1 MLRDTYTLIR
11 LYQRLSRAEAGG
23 RWSYLFRMLFIAL
36 GSIILGTISFLIGLV
51 VGDGAQLL
59 WELSEGQFNL
69 GAFPGVLFTGVLAL
83 MIVWDFRTMLTS
95 LYLSG
100 DLERLMVAPIDSR
113 AVFIAKLLR
122 GIRWNFLTIGAGA
135 GIALIV
141 YGSRLNLGLGYY
153 ILCALVLICIPLL
166 GKSLSALVVMLLTR
180 FIPAKRLNEAYTALV
195 SIGTLGFY
203 LLMQLNRGNDD
214 EAFANAAAQSRLFE
228 QDAAQAIGQLG
239 DIPLPTM
246 FLGRGVAE
254 AGSGQFGLA
263 LFQLTLFLL
272 AVVGLFIFAVGV
284 AQRLY
289 TTGIL
294 ELAGVG
300 TRRRRANLQSRT
312 FTGSSVAVTIAR
324 KDWLLRVRDLRLIA
338 QQLGNGIYLLF
349 VLIPLIASV
358 VSGAGEA
365 RDRPSLQN
373 VLSAGI
379 TGNALADIALA
390 LYRPGVVAMVAITA
404 MMIYYLANLINTAV
418 PLEGKQFD
426 ILKAAPVEPRAVLFG
441 KFLSVYLP
449 YGVVITVASL
459 AFGILLRLHL
469 AWTVYGWLASLMLGA
484 GTLGFQQGISGPY
497 AKLDWEDPMRMQTK
511 PIAGIISVLGGLLLS
526 LILGLIVLIPFA
538 LAAVYPPQ
546 WPLFLAG
553 GLVVIGVLTGGL
565 HMAAMSYG
573 SRRLFRLGG

>member
-1 MLRDTYTLIR
+1 MMLRDTYTLIR
-11 LYQRLSRAEAGG
+11 LYQRISRAEAGG
-23 RWSYLFRMLFIAL
+23 RWKYVLRLLFIAL
-36 GSIILGTISFLIGLV
+36 GAIVLGTISFVVGLV
-51 VGDGAQLL
+51 IGVGAQLL
-59 WELSEGQFNL
+59 WELSDGRFNL
-69 GAFPGVLFTGVLAL
+69 GAFPGVLFTGVLTL
-83 MIVWDFRTMLTS
+83 MVVWDFRTMLTS

-100 DLERLMVAPIDSR
+100 DLERLMVAPIDTR

-135 GIALIV
+135 GIALLV
-141 YGSRLNLGLGYY
+141 YGVRLNFGLGYF

-195 SIGTLGFY
+195 SIITIGFY
-203 LLMQLNRGNDD
+203 ILMQFGRGEEN
-214 EAFANAAAQSRLFE
+214 AFANSAAQSLAFE
-228 QDAAQAIGQLG
+228 RDAAQAIGQFG

-263 LFQLTLFLL
+263 LLQLGLFLA

-289 TTGIL
+289 STGIL

-300 TRRRRANLQSRT
+300 TRRRRANLQSRA
-312 FTGSSVAVTIAR
+312 FTGSSVSGAIVR

-358 VSGAGEA
+358 VNGAQTS
-365 RDRPSLQN
+365 DRASLQD
-373 VLSAGI
+373 VLSEGI
-379 TGNALADIALA
+379 TGNALLDIGLA
-390 LYRPGVVAMVAITA
+390 LYRPGVVSMVVITA
-404 MMIYYLANLINTAV
+404 MMIFYLANLVNTAV
-418 PLEGKQFD
+418 PLEGKQFE
-426 ILKAAPVEPRAVLFG
+426 ILKAAPIEPRAVLFG

-449 YGVVITVASL
+449 YAAVITVASV
-459 AFGILLRLHL
+459 AFAVLLRLDIP
-469 AWTVYGWLASLMLGA
+469 WTIYGWLASLMLGA
-484 GTLGFQQGISGPY
+484 GVLGFQQGISGPH
-497 AKLDWEDPMRMQTK
+497 AKLDWEDPLRMQTQ
-511 PIAGIISVLGGLLLS
+511 PLPGIISGLGGLLLA
-526 LILGLIVLIPFA
+526 LLLGILVMVPFA
-538 LAAVYPPQ
+538 LAAIFPPQ
-546 WPLFLAG
+546 WPLFLVG
-553 GLVVIGVLTGGL
+553 GLAVIAIFSGLL
-565 HMAAMSYG
+565 HMAAMAYG